1 MNINV
6 NNNTVERK
14 KAASELFAPWFSLR
28 DSKVE
33 NSDIWSDD
41 TWTARMVHPK
51 DDGGWGFQDMNASS
65 TYAPAVEK
73 LNDAITLMQGRLGTT
88 NTLANA
94 ATRKLRIR
102 NWAGRAT
109 RLKEI
114 GVESVTSSSL
124 VATTDNNVSSP
135 TNSVILRISA
145 NKYYEFGV
153 TSGNLQMRTCTGN
166 PVDKTATIGSW
177 TNIAVTNIYD
187 VHGAAFIDT
196 NKILVFMTTSTSTY
210 RVAGVVITVSGDAY
224 ASNGTV
230 NELSAAFTAIRADG
244 KDACCKLDTDK
255 AAIVFKNTAS
265 SYRPIVMVATVSGTT
280 ITWAHA
286 AAYSYG
292 SGSFSSTEQFCI
304 KQLDTN
310 SAIVTAVASND
321 LWTFCF
327 TFSGTTP
334 STSSSRNDG
343 QSSGTHIFL
352 PFVISST
359 QFGVWCGYGG
369 GATGNSKIIMF
380 GVTGGNTITPPVVT
394 VSLTTSDQYT
404 FTHNSGS
411 TFYYMTDTYITELTY
426 NGTDVTV
433 VRSYPH
439 GLTIAHSRNSQLMTI
454 NGTDKYIQVLASFIH
469 YKSITVTV
477 NSETPVVC
485 SGYDIDTT
493 STTGYFAI
501 NLDSN
506 AEGEFYISITQSS
519 GSSMTLVLGDL
530 NVLVK

>member
-1 MNINV
+1 MNILV

-33 NSDIWSDD
+33 NSDIWSDN
-41 TWTARMVHPK
+41 TWVARMVHPK

-88 NTLANA
+88 NTLADA

-114 GVESVTSSSL
+114 GVESATSSL
-124 VATTDNNVSSP
+124 ITNTDNNTSSP
-135 TNSVILRISA
+135 TSSVILRISA
-145 NKYYEFGV
+145 NKYYEFQA
-153 TSGNLQMRTCTGN
+153 TSGNLQMRTCSGN
-166 PVDKTATIGSW
+166 PVDKTGTIGSW
-177 TNIAVTNIYD
+177 TNIAVTNIHD

-196 NKILVFMTTSTSTY
+196 NKIFVYMKTSTSTY
-210 RVAGVVITVSGDAY
+210 RVAGVVVTVSGDAY

-230 NELSAAFTAIRADG
+230 NELSAAFTTTSVDG

-255 AAIVFKNTAS
+255 AAVILRNTS
-265 SYRPIVMVATVSGTT
+265 GNSYRPIIMVATVSGTT
-280 ITWAHA
+280 ITWQHA

-292 SGSFSSTEQFCI
+292 SGSFSNSEQICI

-310 SAIVTAVASND
+310 VAVATATASND
-321 LWTFCF
+321 LYTFGL
-327 TFSGTTP
+327 TFSGSTP
-334 STSSSRNDG
+334 SVATVRNDG
-343 QSSGTHIFL
+343 QSSGTHIFM

-359 QFGVWCGYGG
+359 RFGVFCGYGAAG
-369 GATGNSKIIMF
+369 VNSRVLLF
-380 GVTGGNTITPPVVT
+380 NVAAGVFSAPTVT
-394 VSLTTSDQYT
+394 VSLSTSDVYT
-404 FTHNSGS
+404 FTHITGD
-411 TFYYMTDTYITELTY
+411 TFYYMTDTYITEMTY
-426 NGTDVTV
+426 NGTDAAV

-439 GLTIAHSRNSQLMTI
+439 NVAWLDDRSSQII
-454 NGTDKYIQVLASFIH
+454 NVSADDEYIQVLASFIH
-469 YKSITVTV
+469 YRSISVTV
-477 NSETPVVC
+477 NDETPVVC
-485 SGYDIDTT
+485 SGYDIDSTT
-493 STTGYFAI
+493 TTGYFAL
-501 NLDSN
+501 NFDSD
-506 AEGEFYISITQSS
+506 AEGEFYISITQST

-530 NVLVK
+530 NVIVK